1 MWQIFYSLHEIDFY
15 FTTQYKV
22 SNTKIHYLWE
32 SWISTKQARNMKMT
46 FQVLF
51 SHQVNSHSKMNPFY
65 AFFDTVFWLNPH
77 QESWSLR
84 WSCTIHPF
92 CYHQP
97 FTALR
102 TCRSKVVK
110 QWCKRTNR
118 KDITSFLLIFCQ

>member
-1 MWQIFYSLHEIDFY
+1 MWQIFYSLHEIDFCFYYPIQSVKHQNSLLVRKFIKLKKYKPGIWKWLLKCY
-15 FTTQYKV
+15 F
-22 SNTKIHYLWE
+22 SIHTHN
-32 SWISTKQARNMKMT
+32 WI
-46 FQVLF
+46 LF
-51 SHQVNSHSKMNPFY
+51 RLFL
-65 AFFDTVFWLNPH
+65 TLCFWLNPH